1 MHLASSSFWKTQFFS
16 HPMQYGD
23 LPLLILFLAAIYL
36 TAIYA
41 ILKLAEEH
49 SQEDNSSSVTINSKQ

>member
-1 MHLASSSFWKTQFFS
+1 
-16 HPMQYGD
+16 MQYGD
-23 LPLLILFLAAIYL
+23 LPLLILLLAAIYL

-49 SQEDNSSSVTINSKQ
+49 GQKDSSSSATINSKQ